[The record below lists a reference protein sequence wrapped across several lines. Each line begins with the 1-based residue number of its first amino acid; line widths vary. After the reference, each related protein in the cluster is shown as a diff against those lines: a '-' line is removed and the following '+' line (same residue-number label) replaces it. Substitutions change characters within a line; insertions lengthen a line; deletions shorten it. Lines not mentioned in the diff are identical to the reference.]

1 LEFRDKIDES
11 LATILSSCYR
21 SIDWKKA
28 GAKSAYDFM
37 AGRIRIGGHERTIA
51 AALETMAAK
60 CPLQAHASTATAF
73 EYDPELLLGLDTAEV
88 LRRMR
93 NESIYLAL
101 LAAKLAKEKKELKG
115 NASLEKFA

>member
-1 LEFRDKIDES
+1 
-11 LATILSSCYR
+11 
-21 SIDWKKA
+21 
-28 GAKSAYDFM
+28 M
-37 AGRIRIGGHERTIA
+37 ASRIRIGGHERTVA
-51 AALETMAAK
+51 AALETIAAK
-60 CPLQAHASTATAF
+60 CPLSAGGGNATAF
-73 EYDPELLLGLDTAEV
+73 EYDPELLLDLDTTEV